1 MKVNFK
7 YGDLVML
14 QDSKGRRKLFTLEMG
29 KRFFSHTGAIEHD
42 DIFEKQDC
50 SIVETE
56 KGTKYLAIKPLLRDF
71 VLSMPRGATIIYPKD
86 SALIIGYADLF
97 PGARVLE
104 AGVGS
109 GALSASILRAIGDQG
124 NLISYERRDDF
135 AEIAKKNV
143 ERFFGK
149 RMPNWTVKVGDVA
162 GVTESEFTHVLLD
175 MLEPWIPLEA
185 ITAALNPGG
194 ILVTYVATTT
204 QLSAQVEAIRASG
217 QYVEPEVI
225 ETLLRPWHVEGLAV
239 RPEHR
244 MMGHTGFLVFTR
256 KMAIGNPPL
265 PKRRK
270 LIP

>member
-1 MKVNFK
+1 MTFK

-14 QDSKGRRKLFTLEMG
+14 QDSKGRRKLFALEMG
-29 KRFFSHTGAIEHD
+29 KKFFSHTGAIEHD
-42 DIFEKQDC
+42 EIFGKQDC

-56 KGTKYLAIKPLLRDF
+56 KGTKYLALKPLLRDF

-97 PGARVLE
+97 PGAKVLE

-124 NLISYERRDDF
+124 SLISFERREDF

-143 ERFFGK
+143 EKFYGK
-149 RMPNWTVKVGDVA
+149 AIPNWIVNVGDVA
-162 GVTESEFTHVLLD
+162 DVADGGFTHVLLD
-175 MLEPWIPLEA
+175 MLEPWIPLEPV
-185 ITAALNPGG
+185 TAALNPGG

-204 QLSAQVEAIRASG
+204 QLSVQVEAIRASG

-244 MMGHTGFLVFTR
+244 MMGHTGFLIFTR
-256 KMAIGNPPL
+256 KMAIGNQPL